1 MYSGAYIFQQNLEMP
16 KKQYSKF
23 DRIETYKAPNTGVD
37 AFVVYFE
44 GEQLS
49 KWGKPLLREQYTALI
64 RVLPDS

>member
-1 MYSGAYIFQQNLEMP
+1 MP